1 LNPFEQKMLEQKQ
14 QKEKE
19 KELERQKTNVSNI
32 QTNPFLQK

>member
-32 QTNPFLQK
+32 QTNPFL